1 MKQIEREKGR
11 TRYIERTSNMVHN
24 ADGKPTLIQGMIRD
38 ITERKEQEDAQKNAQ
53 KKSATKKTTK

>member
-1 MKQIEREKGR
+1 
-11 TRYIERTSNMVHN
+11 MVHN